1 MEPILQ
7 LDGVGYHYGSPGD
20 GNDPEWILTGLNLC
34 VNPGEYLAVMGPN
47 GSGKSTLAKLMNG
60 LLTPITGKIRVA
72 GLDPGNDRDLPLIRR
87 KVGMVFQ
94 NPDNQIVGTTVKDD
108 VAFGMENMG
117 VPRKQMLIRI
127 REVLERTG
135 LAGLEEASPH
145 HLSGGQKQRLA
156 IAGVIAMQPEVIIF
170 DEATS
175 MLDPTGRREVLEVM
189 GELHQGGTTIIHITH
204 SPQEAIRAERVLVLA
219 EGQPQLDGPPAELF
233 RHREQL
239 ADWSLEMPLAAE
251 LKERLRRHGMPIRE
265 DITGMEELVE
275 DLWTLLSKA

>member
-1 MEPILQ
+1 M
-7 LDGVGYHYGSPGD
+7 DSH
-20 GNDPEWILTGLNLC
+20 GLNLC

-175 MLDPTGRREVLEVM
+175 MLDPTGRTRSV
-189 GELHQGGTTIIHITH
+189 GSDGGASPRGNHH
-204 SPQEAIRAERVLVLA
+204 HPYHPLPQEAIRAERVLVLA

-265 DITGMEELVE
+265 EITGMEELVE